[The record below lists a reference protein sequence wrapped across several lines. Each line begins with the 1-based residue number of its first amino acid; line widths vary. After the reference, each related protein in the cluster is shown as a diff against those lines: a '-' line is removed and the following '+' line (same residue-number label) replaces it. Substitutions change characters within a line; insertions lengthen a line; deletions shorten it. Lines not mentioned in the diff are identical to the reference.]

1 MSHAWKPLRPAYPVP
16 EPSDQE
22 ITPDIIFNLMIPVP
36 GREELYQR
44 HQLSHQQ
51 IDDLLGESRSAE
63 FPESK
68 AQHLPFLKAFR
79 VVSEM
84 LESGGIEFMPQKG
97 PILSFRLYGDP
108 LYRAYNDLD
117 FYIPTDRVAAAVDLL
132 MQNGFRSPY
141 YRFPGSGCRQRLL
154 FRHTNELFLQSEAL
168 ETGVELHWSMF
179 NARLTS
185 TEEHDR
191 LVEENRRELFFE
203 GRRYHVLQE
212 EAELLFLVIHG
223 GLHAWSK
230 LKWLVDIAVFL
241 ERCPVDGDKFLE
253 LTRRL
258 RATRLVSLCNRMLAC
273 RLPGSR
279 QLPSEGSVPA
289 SMVSFAVRQS
299 VRADHKK
306 STGESLAALMFV
318 MRAFPGAAYRTD
330 LIRRNLYATDLADAG
345 WIPCFAP
352 AYYAVGPAWKLYRG
366 FR

>member
-1 MSHAWKPLRPAYPVP
+1 
-16 EPSDQE
+16 
-22 ITPDIIFNLMIPVP
+22 MIPIP
-36 GREELYQR
+36 GREELYHR

-63 FPESK
+63 YPESK
-68 AQHLPFLKAFR
+68 AQHLPFLNAFR
-79 VVSEM
+79 VVSE
-84 LESGGIEFMPQKG
+84 LFESRGIEFIPQKG
-97 PILSFRLYGDP
+97 PVLSYRLYGDP

-117 FYIPTDRVAAAVDLL
+117 FYIRTDWIADAAELL
-132 MQNGFRSPY
+132 MQNGFHSPY

-179 NARLTS
+179 NARVTS
-185 TEEHDR
+185 PGEHDR
-191 LVEENRRELFFE
+191 LVEENRRELIFD
-203 GRRYHVLQE
+203 GRRYSVLKE

-241 ERCPVDGDKFLE
+241 ERCPFDGDKFLE
-253 LTRRL
+253 LTHRL
-258 RATRLVSLCNRMLAC
+258 RAGRLVSLCNKMLVA

-279 QLPSEGSVPA
+279 LLPSGESVPA
-289 SMVSFAVRQS
+289 ALERYAVRQS
-299 VRADHKK
+299 ARSDHKK
-306 STGESLAALMFV
+306 SAGESLAALMYAL
-318 MRAFPGAAYRTD
+318 RAFPGARYRTD

-345 WIPCFAP
+345 WLPCFAP
-352 AYYAVGPAWKLYRG
+352 AYYFVSPVWKLIRG

>member
-1 MSHAWKPLRPAYPVP
+1 
-16 EPSDQE
+16 
-22 ITPDIIFNLMIPVP
+22 MIPVP
-36 GREELYQR
+36 GREELYHR

-51 IDDLLGESRSAE
+51 IDDLLGQSRSAE
-63 FPESK
+63 YPESK
-68 AQHLPFLKAFR
+68 AQHLPFLNAFR
-79 VVSEM
+79 VVSEL
-84 LESGGIEFMPQKG
+84 LESRGIEFMPQKG

-108 LYRAYNDLD
+108 LFRAYNDLD
-117 FYIPTDRVAAAVDLL
+117 FYIRTDRIAAVVDLL

-154 FRHTNELFLQSEAL
+154 FRHTNELFLQSAAL

-185 TEEHDR
+185 PEEHDR
-191 LVEENRRELFFE
+191 LVEENRSELIFD
-203 GRRYHVLQE
+203 GRRYSVLKE

-241 ERCPVDGDKFLE
+241 ERCPFDEDKFLE

-258 RATRLVSLCNRMLAC
+258 RAGRLVSLCNRMLAC

-279 QLPSEGSVPA
+279 QLPSEDSV
-289 SMVSFAVRQS
+289 SSFMERFAVRQS
-299 VRADHKK
+299 VMPDHKK
-306 STGESLAALMFV
+306 STWESLAALMYAL
-318 MRAFPGAAYRTD
+318 RAFPGAAYRTD
-330 LIRRNLYATDLADAG
+330 MIRRTLYATDLADAG
-345 WIPCFAP
+345 WLPCFAP
-352 AYYAVGPAWKLYRG
+352 AYYAVSPLWKLYRG